1 MALQRTGRK
10 RRKGGEGMNS
20 LLYLFDRIKDLYL
33 GENYNKDVVDF
44 TNMFVKPLIKIDCI
58 IKRDIADEFYN
69 ETSGECPNCAGKL
82 VCFVSDIDYDGI
94 CLNITCS
101 ECGTSVCMDI
111 KYIYDNMFENAMKG
125 IGGDEAY
132 LNLSNLIHN
141 LIKDSLEE
149 FNKEE
154 GE

>member
-1 MALQRTGRK
+1 
-10 RRKGGEGMNS
+10 MNS
-20 LLYLFDRIKDLYL
+20 ILYLFDRIKDLYS

-44 TNMFVKPLIKIDCI
+44 INMFVNPLIKIDCI

-69 ETSGECPNCAGKL
+69 ETSDECPNCGGKL

-149 FNKEE
+149 FKKEE

>member
-1 MALQRTGRK
+1 
-10 RRKGGEGMNS
+10 MNS

-44 TNMFVKPLIKIDCI
+44 TNMFVNPLIKIDCI

-69 ETSGECPNCAGKL
+69 ETSGECPNCGGKL

-149 FNKEE
+149 FKKEE
-154 GE
+154 EE

>member
-1 MALQRTGRK
+1 MALQRTWRK

-20 LLYLFDRIKDLYL
+20 LLYLFGRIKDLYS

>member
-1 MALQRTGRK
+1 
-10 RRKGGEGMNS
+10 MNS
-20 LLYLFDRIKDLYL
+20 LLYLFGRIRDLYS

-44 TNMFVKPLIKIDCI
+44 INMFVNPLIKVDYI

-69 ETSGECPNCAGKL
+69 ETSGECPNCGGKL
-82 VCFVSDIDYDGI
+82 VCSVSDIDYDGI

-111 KYIYDNMFENAMKG
+111 KYVYDNMLENAMKG
-125 IGGDEAY
+125 VGGDDAY
-132 LNLSNLIHN
+132 ENLSTLIRD

-149 FNKEE
+149 FKKEQE
-154 GE
+154 E

>member
-1 MALQRTGRK
+1 
-10 RRKGGEGMNS
+10 MNS
-20 LLYLFDRIKDLYL
+20 LLYLFGRIRDLYS

-44 TNMFVKPLIKIDCI
+44 INMFVNPLIKVDYI

-69 ETSGECPNCAGKL
+69 ETSGECPNCGGKL
-82 VCFVSDIDYDGI
+82 VCSVSDIDYDGI

-111 KYIYDNMFENAMKG
+111 KYVYDNMLENAMKG
-125 IGGDEAY
+125 VGGDDAY
-132 LNLSNLIHN
+132 ENLSTLIRD

-149 FNKEE
+149 FKKEE
-154 GE
+154 EE

>member
-1 MALQRTGRK
+1 
-10 RRKGGEGMNS
+10 MNS
-20 LLYLFDRIKDLYL
+20 LLYLFGRIMDLYS

-44 TNMFVKPLIKIDCI
+44 INMFVNPLIKIDCI

-69 ETSGECPNCAGKL
+69 EISSECPNCGGKL

-149 FNKEE
+149 FKKEE
-154 GE
+154 EE

>member
-20 LLYLFDRIKDLYL
+20 LLYLFGRIKDLYL

-44 TNMFVKPLIKIDCI
+44 INIFVKPLIKIDCI

-149 FNKEE
+149 FKKKEE
-154 GE
+154 E

>member
-1 MALQRTGRK
+1 
-10 RRKGGEGMNS
+10 MNS
-20 LLYLFDRIKDLYL
+20 LLYLFGRIRDLYS

-44 TNMFVKPLIKIDCI
+44 INMFVNPLIKVDYI

-69 ETSGECPNCAGKL
+69 ETSGECPNCGGKL
-82 VCFVSDIDYDGI
+82 ACFVSDIDYDGI

-111 KYIYDNMFENAMKG
+111 KYVYDNMLENAMKG
-125 IGGDEAY
+125 VGGDDAY
-132 LNLSNLIHN
+132 ENLSTLIRD

-149 FNKEE
+149 FKKEE
-154 GE
+154 EE

>member
-1 MALQRTGRK
+1 
-10 RRKGGEGMNS
+10 MNS

-44 TNMFVKPLIKIDCI
+44 INMFVNPLIKIDCI

-69 ETSGECPNCAGKL
+69 ETSGECPNCGGKL

-149 FNKEE
+149 FKKEE
-154 GE
+154 EE